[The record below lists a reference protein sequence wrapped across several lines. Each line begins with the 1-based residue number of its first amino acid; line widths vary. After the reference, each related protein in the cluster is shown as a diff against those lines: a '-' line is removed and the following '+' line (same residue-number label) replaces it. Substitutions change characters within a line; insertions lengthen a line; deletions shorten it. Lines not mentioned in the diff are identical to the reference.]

1 MITKI
6 FKRLSIFS
14 YIVSFFLTLAVNLF
28 DLYSRNAAEIYPGL
42 FQRALTISSGLI
54 IIIVMVSLSA
64 TKKINT
70 KFGAEHLLS
79 FPVCLLLFYQDAGL
93 NYQKFFLGI
102 ILVIA
107 LNIFSKDWS
116 KGNSNKALFS
126 LGCLFTIT
134 SFINSYFSK
143 KQKKESESMIE
154 DGANYLQE
162 NAKREGVTTLPSGL
176 QYEVINDGTG
186 PMPTIEDNVTT
197 HYHGTL
203 IDGTVFD
210 SSVDRGEPASFPVG
224 GVIKG
229 WTEALQLMSVGSKW
243 KLYVPYDLAYGERGA
258 GAQIG
263 PYSTLIF
270 EVELISIN

>member
-1 MITKI
+1 MKNIIILSSLILFLACKTEKPKESASLITELDSVSYSLGVNIGENIKKQFENINLDNFEAGIKDVLEKELETKI
-6 FKRLSIFS
+6 SDNQAQAI
-14 YIVSFFLTLAVNLF
+14 
-28 DLYSRNAAEIYPGL
+28 
-42 FQRALTISSGLI
+42 
-54 IIIVMVSLSA
+54 
-64 TKKINT
+64 
-70 KFGAEHLLS
+70 
-79 FPVCLLLFYQDAGL
+79 
-93 NYQKFFLGI
+93 
-102 ILVIA
+102 
-107 LNIFSKDWS
+107 
-116 KGNSNKALFS
+116 
-126 LGCLFTIT
+126 
-134 SFINSYFSK
+134 INSYFSK
-143 KQKKESESMIE
+143 KQKKESESMIKE
-154 DGANYLQE
+154 GANYLQE

-176 QYEVINDGTG
+176 QYEVIKDGTG
-186 PMPTIEDNVTT
+186 SIPTLEDNVTT

-203 IDGTVFD
+203 VDGTVFD

>member
-1 MITKI
+1 M
-6 FKRLSIFS
+6 
-14 YIVSFFLTLAVNLF
+14 
-28 DLYSRNAAEIYPGL
+28 
-42 FQRALTISSGLI
+42 
-54 IIIVMVSLSA
+54 
-64 TKKINT
+64 
-70 KFGAEHLLS
+70 
-79 FPVCLLLFYQDAGL
+79 
-93 NYQKFFLGI
+93 
-102 ILVIA
+102 
-107 LNIFSKDWS
+107 
-116 KGNSNKALFS
+116 
-126 LGCLFTIT
+126 
-134 SFINSYFSK
+134 
-143 KQKKESESMIE
+143 QKK
-154 DGANYLQE
+154 
-162 NAKREGVTTLPSGL
+162 EGVTTLPSGL

-186 PMPTIEDNVTT
+186 PIPTIEDNVTT